1 MKTKLLDD
9 DKNILEQD
17 INKQDQSIK
26 NNEIKGDLEIKYET

>member
-26 NNEIKGDLEIKYET
+26 NNEIKGDLG

>member
-1 MKTKLLDD
+1 MKSKLLDD

-26 NNEIKGDLEIKYET
+26 SNEIKGDLGIKYET

>member
-1 MKTKLLDD
+1 MKSKLLDD

>member
-1 MKTKLLDD
+1 MKSKLLDD

-26 NNEIKGDLEIKYET
+26 SNEIKGDLG